1 MPFEHRID
9 RCFVDGAVDRTT
21 FEGLRRR
28 TADGVQRLVAA
39 QRDNSLPLLNLP
51 ARTDD
56 LEPLGA
62 LARDLR
68 ARVADVV
75 VLGIGGSSL
84 GGETVLGLAPRTDRT
99 PRVHFMANV
108 DPATID
114 ALERATDPTRTAL
127 IVISKSGSTAETLS
141 QFLVLLP
148 RLRDALGKDALGK
161 AVVAITEPGDNP
173 LRRLAHGLGARVLD
187 HDPKVGGRYSVLS
200 LVGLLPALVAGLDAG
215 AIRRGA
221 ATVWDRLVA
230 QTADAPPAQGAALAA
245 AAASAGFSQTVL
257 MPYVDRLERFGAW
270 FCQLWAESL
279 GKDGHG
285 TTPIRALGTVDQH
298 SQLQLFLAGPRDKL
312 FTLVTAPSAGIGR
325 PIDRALADDPRLS
338 YLVGRSLGDLLDVEA
353 RATYETLARNGRPT
367 RLIAL
372 DRLDEETLGGL
383 FMHYMLETI
392 LTAHLWGVDPF
403 DQPAVE
409 EGKVLAR
416 KYLADS
422 RSNP

>member
-1 MPFEHRID
+1 MPYEHRIN
-9 RCFVDGAVDRTT
+9 RCFVDGVIDRATVDT
-21 FEGLRRR
+21 LRRQ
-28 TADGVQRLVAA
+28 TAPAIAGLVAA
-39 QRDNSLPLLNLP
+39 QRDNALPLLNLP
-51 ARTDD
+51 GRTDD

-62 LARDLR
+62 IARDLR
-68 ARVADVV
+68 QRFADVV

-84 GGETVLGLAPRTDRT
+84 GGETVLGLAPRDHA
-99 PRVHFMANV
+99 PRLHFMANV
-108 DPATID
+108 DPATI
-114 ALERATDPTRTAL
+114 AELERTTDPKRTAL
-127 IVISKSGSTAETLS
+127 IVISKSGSTAETLT

-148 RLRDALGKDALGK
+148 RIRDARGAAALGDAL
-161 AVVAITEPGDNP
+161 VAITEPGDNP
-173 LRRLAHGLGARVLD
+173 LRRLATRLGATVLD

-200 LVGLLPALVAGLDAG
+200 LVGLLPTLVAGLDAG

-221 ATVWDRLVA
+221 AAVWRHVTEQTV
-230 QTADAPPAQGAALAA
+230 DAPPPYGAALAA
-245 AAASAGFSQTVL
+245 AGVRGGLTQTVL
-257 MPYVDRLERFGAW
+257 MPYVDRLEKFGAW

-285 TTPIRALGTVDQH
+285 TAPIRALGTVDQH

-312 FTLVTAPSAGIGR
+312 FTLVTAPSAGVGT
-325 PIDRALADDPRLS
+325 PVDRALAEDPRLS
-338 YLVGRSLGDLLDVEA
+338 YLFGRSLGDLLDAEA
-353 RATYETLARNGRPT
+353 RATYETLARNQRPV

-372 DRLDEETLGGL
+372 ERVDESALGAL

-416 KYLADS
+416 QYLGDMK
-422 RSNP
+422 

>member
-9 RCFVDGAVDRTT
+9 RCFIDGAIERTT

-28 TADGVQRLVAA
+28 TADGIQRLIAA

-56 LEPLGA
+56 LESLGA

-68 ARVADVV
+68 QRFDDVV
-75 VLGIGGSSL
+75 LLGIGGSSL
-84 GGETVLGLAPRTDRT
+84 GGETVLGLAPKDRT

-108 DPATID
+108 DPATI
-114 ALERATDPTRTAL
+114 AELERTTDPKRTAL

-148 RLRDALGKDALGK
+148 RLRDALGKDAVGDAL
-161 AVVAITEPGDNP
+161 VAITEPGDNP

-230 QTADAPPAQGAALAA
+230 QTVDAPSAQGAALAA
-245 AAASAGFSQTVL
+245 AAASAGLSQTVL

-312 FTLVTAPSAGIGR
+312 FTLITAPSAGIGR

-338 YLVGRSLGDLLDVEA
+338 YLVGRSVGDLLDVEA
-353 RATYETLARNGRPT
+353 RATYETLARIGRPA

-372 DRLDEETLGGL
+372 ERLDEAALGAL

-416 KYLADS
+416 KYLAGDK
-422 RSNP
+422 P

>member
-1 MPFEHRID
+1 
-9 RCFVDGAVDRTT
+9 
-21 FEGLRRR
+21 
-28 TADGVQRLVAA
+28 
-39 QRDNSLPLLNLP
+39 
-51 ARTDD
+51 
-56 LEPLGA
+56 
-62 LARDLR
+62 
-68 ARVADVV
+68 DVV

-84 GGETVLGLAPRTDRT
+84 GGETVLGLAPRDRT

-114 ALERATDPTRTAL
+114 ALERTTDPKRTAL

-148 RLRDALGKDALGK
+148 RLRDALGKEAVGDAL
-161 AVVAITEPGDNP
+161 VAITEPGDNP

-230 QTADAPPAQGAALAA
+230 QTVDAPPAQGAALAA
-245 AAASAGFSQTVL
+245 TAASAGLSQTVL

-325 PIDRALADDPRLS
+325 PIDHALADDPRLS

-353 RATYETLARNGRPT
+353 RATYETLARNGRPV

-372 DRLDEETLGGL
+372 ERLDESALGAL

-416 KYLADS
+416 KYLAGDK
-422 RSNP
+422 P